1 MFQISLDLLEEP
13 AGHAG
18 RYSLP
23 LLPRSDSL
31 HVHPE
36 ELTENWLTDPQR
48 RTHILDIFGLEG
60 AGGQFEPNFTDRV
73 LLLDRHPGLERVT
86 EPLERRNDLGPLRG
100 KLPWPLIRLSAA

>member
-1 MFQISLDLLEEP
+1 MPD
-13 AGHAG
+13 GT
-18 RYSLP
+18 RCP

-48 RTHILDIFGLEG
+48 RTHIPDIFGLEG

-73 LLLDRHPGLERVT
+73 SLLDRHPGLERVT
-86 EPLERRNDLGPLRG
+86 EPLKRGNDLGPLRG